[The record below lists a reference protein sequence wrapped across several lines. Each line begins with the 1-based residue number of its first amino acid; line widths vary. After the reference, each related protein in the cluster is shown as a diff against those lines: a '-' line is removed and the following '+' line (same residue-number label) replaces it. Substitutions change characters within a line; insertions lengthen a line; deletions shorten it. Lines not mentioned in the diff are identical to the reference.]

1 MSWRLFVPLQ
11 SLHVETSTDCQAAPP
26 WPIACRER
34 NEMQH
39 QSCSPSHAI
48 CSLSLRM
55 PDPPMYVLYSDQE
68 LLPPPCCQSSMMM
81 RPWITDP
88 GAKSSDTVNCGPPW
102 CKLIIVAHGL
112 GQGRGTHDRA
122 W

>member
-88 GAKSSDTVNCGPPW
+88 GAKSSDTV
-102 CKLIIVAHGL
+102 
-112 GQGRGTHDRA
+112 DRPGVN
-122 W
+122 